1 MPAPLFD
8 ANRQQWLDQAITISR
23 RLPEGTPEQQ
33 LRWEQQLHGLWQ
45 ALQPFQ
51 HGLMESP
58 QPVGQIPMKVR
69 CAMAEALVLLPL
81 YQGLVDPKACYG
93 SLRSPTLERYQPV
106 FVPEAWQ
113 PHLTAAGVAQALG
126 LSGEEQGAI
135 AERRE
140 QAVARVERHRL
151 LSTLRQQL
159 NGLETQADAARL
171 FQQLLGGVSVP
182 IQAVQHLGTDF
193 QLIFAL
199 DYGRDEQGHLQL
211 QDDSWREMTVEEQA
225 AVKAFLEN
233 MEQFSF
239 TQLARFPSF
248 GHAEPQGIDLELI
261 EQLSAETGLSGA
273 DVQRMLSQSIGIVPT
288 AKAEAFLIHDIWGH
302 FWQLLLTSFEG
313 DYALLARADQGLA
326 PGLAA
331 YTADGPLGLRQLF
344 VREGGWV
351 SLDLP
356 LAQKFFHGE
365 AQQRLGYLLTH
376 LMAELLADVQE
387 FQWVWQ
393 FPEQSELLPSSSL
406 FKELPAKLDLT
417 LRDVAFFFPRILEP
431 LLSLTVLPTQESNLE
446 QSLLQ
451 EWGAFDGETRGS
463 LKGAIAQLQSVFWQE
478 YLATYAPETAVEG
491 GWFSDFL
498 GNLLQLQHGI
508 NGLYTST
515 FAQQEQSFQAVM
527 VLFIGAYCSGD
538 CYEDFWHL
546 DDDLA
551 QWLLPSWQIWLDHM
565 ERLGATGKGLFESD
579 SAAA

>member
-33 LRWEQQLHGLWQ
+33 LRWEQQLHELWQ

-51 HGLMESP
+51 HGLVESP

-69 CAMAEALVLLPL
+69 CAVAEALVLLPL
-81 YQGLVDPKACYG
+81 YQGLINPKAFYG

-140 QAVARVERHRL
+140 QAVARVERHRRL
-151 LSTLRQQL
+151 FQALWQQF

-171 FQQLLGGVSVP
+171 FQQLLGGVPVP
-182 IQAVQHLGTDF
+182 IKAVQHLGTDF

-199 DYGRDEQGHLQL
+199 DYGRDGQGHLQL
-211 QDDSWREMTVEEQA
+211 QGDSWREMTVGEQA

-313 DYALLARADQGLA
+313 DYALLARADQGLT

-331 YTADGPLGLRQLF
+331 YTPEGPLSLRQLF
-344 VREGGWV
+344 VREEGLV

-356 LAQKFFHGE
+356 LTQRFFHGE

-376 LMAELLADVQE
+376 LVAELLADVQE

-393 FPEQSELLPSSSL
+393 FPEQAELLPSSSL
-406 FKELPAKLDLT
+406 FKGLPAKLDLT

-431 LLSLTVLPTQESNLE
+431 LLSLGVSPTQESGLE
-446 QSLLQ
+446 QALLE
-451 EWGAFDGETRGS
+451 EWGAFDGGTRES

-478 YLATYAPETAVEG
+478 YLATYAPEAQG

-498 GNLLQLQHGI
+498 GNLLQFQHGI
-508 NGLYTST
+508 NGLYTSV
-515 FAQQEQSFQAVM
+515 FATQEPSFQAVM
-527 VLFIGAYCSGD
+527 VLFVGAYCSGD
-538 CYEDFWHL
+538 CYQDFWHL

-551 QWLLPSWQIWLDHM
+551 QWLIPAWQLWLEQM
-565 ERLGATGKGLFESD
+565 EPIALAEVGLSHQD
-579 SAAA
+579 ACPCA